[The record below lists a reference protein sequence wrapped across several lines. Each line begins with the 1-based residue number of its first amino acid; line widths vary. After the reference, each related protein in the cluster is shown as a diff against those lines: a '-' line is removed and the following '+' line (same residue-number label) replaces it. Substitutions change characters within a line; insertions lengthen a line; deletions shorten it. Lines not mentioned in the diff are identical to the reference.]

1 LTTHIFSD
9 RRSSWPNA
17 PDGADLLLRLTFLL
31 FGPHAMPPL
40 FLIVLSPSSFNTS
53 LILPTFPSASFS
65 VGSAMRSGD
74 IENGNM
80 KPIVA
85 SDIREEY
92 STSTQV

>member
-1 LTTHIFSD
+1 MPCHLIP
-9 RRSSWPNA
+9 RRS
-17 PDGADLLLRLTFLL
+17 F
-31 FGPHAMPPL
+31 FHK
-40 FLIVLSPSSFNTS
+40 SPNTS
-53 LILPTFPSASFS
+53 LILPTFASASFS